1 MSSRSTSPLS
11 TTSSSS
17 SSETIES
24 LEDLI
29 VAIKD
34 FLGPTSGLD
43 SKEVDHDVLV
53 RMMQSYQS
61 RAADWAKYA
70 FADPSRNYTRN
81 FVDDTNAKSNI
92 LVVVWVS
99 LVDRVDSVFCC

>member
-53 RMMQSYQS
+53 KMMQSYQS